1 MTTESNTNP
10 PSDTRLFAL
19 APLSRD
25 AAQILVALAT
35 AGAALSMGQ
44 TDIAEVEAAR
54 ARLLA
59 GDGPTPARQEVSRAL
74 QAFAERVVCAERVLL
89 T

>member
-1 MTTESNTNP
+1 MTTESNTT
-10 PSDTRLFAL
+10 SGTQLFAL

-74 QAFAERVVCAERVLL
+74 QAFIERVCTPSVYLSA
-89 T
+89 